1 VAMND
6 ERLNI
11 LLVDDQPAK
20 LLSYEVILQELGEN
34 LLKANSARGA
44 LEQLLKNDVAVV
56 LTDVCMPELDGFQ
69 LAAMLHEHPRFK
81 NTAVIFV
88 SAIHLS
94 EMDRLQGY
102 ATGAVD
108 YLPVPVVPEI
118 LRAKVRVFVEL
129 YRKTR
134 QLELLNNELERRVE
148 ERTAELLCSADKLG
162 ESEERLRLAS
172 EAAGFGTYD
181 YNIATGRMHC
191 SRNLKSLL
199 GTDIDGELDL
209 ETFISLIHP
218 DDRSAVR
225 ECMSSFQEKGAN
237 THEIEFRVIRAS
249 GGVRWLLDRGRC
261 FPSSETTKQPPRVMG
276 TILEIT
282 ERKIAEEHQQLLLAE
297 LDHRVKNILANVTA
311 MVHLSSARADSVKAF
326 VSTLDGRI
334 RALSNAHGL
343 LSRRNWVAAELLTL
357 VTTALEPFRSG
368 RETNLEVEGPSVQV
382 GAKVAQCLAMI
393 LHELA
398 TNAVKYGALSVPQG
412 TVIVSWSRLGDG
424 RLRFAWR
431 ESGGPLVL
439 EPEKDGFGLTVL
451 RTVGAEIGAQLEF
464 SFRPEGIEY
473 VLVGPMIHHNRMRAQ
488 PKQLKVTDARKS
500 LAVGPAPLA
509 ERGLRILIVEDE
521 PLIALQLQYELE
533 NDGLCVIGPAY
544 NLEQGIKLAQS
555 EVFDAAVVDINLGS
569 NTSADIANRLLARQI
584 PFAFATGY
592 SDSSILPE
600 HLRTVP
606 RLGKPFA
613 TEEIRRMITHLVGDA
628 RAAMASAQ
636 SLA

>member
-1 VAMND
+1 MND

-34 LLKANSARGA
+34 LLKANSAREA
-44 LEQLLKNDVAVV
+44 LEQLLKNDVAIV

-69 LAAMLHEHPRFK
+69 LAAMLREHPRFK
-81 NTAVIFV
+81 KTAVIFV
-88 SAIHLS
+88 SAIHLT

-148 ERTAELLCSADKLG
+148 ERTAELLCSADKLR

-191 SRNLKSLL
+191 SPHLKSLL
-199 GTDIDGELDL
+199 GTEIDGDLDL

-218 DDRSAVR
+218 DDRSAVG
-225 ECMSSFQEKGAN
+225 ECMSSFQEKDPN
-237 THEIEFRVIRAS
+237 THEIEFRVIRA
-249 GGVRWLLDRGRC
+249 GGVRWLLDRGCCYRN
-261 FPSSETTKQPPRVMG
+261 SDTTKQPPRVMG

-282 ERKIAEEHQQLLLAE
+282 ERKLAEEHQQLLLAE

-311 MVHLSSARADSVKAF
+311 MVNLSSARADSVKAF
-326 VSTLDGRI
+326 VATVDGRI

-343 LSRRNWVAAELLTL
+343 LSRRNWVAAELSTL

-368 RETNLEVEGPSVQV
+368 RETNLKVEGSSVQV

-398 TNAVKYGALSVPQG
+398 TNAVKYGALSFPGG

-431 ESGGPLVL
+431 ERGGPHVH

-451 RTVGAEIGAQLEF
+451 RTVGTEIGAQLDF

-473 VLVGPMIHHNRMRAQ
+473 VLVGALIHHNSTRAY
-488 PKQLKVTDARKS
+488 PKQVKLADARKS
-500 LAVGPAPLA
+500 LVAGPVPPA

-555 EVFDAAVVDINLGS
+555 EVFDAAVVDVNLGS
-569 NTSADIANRLLARQI
+569 NTSADIADRLLARQI

-592 SDSSILPE
+592 SDGSILPE

-613 TEEIRRMITHLVGDA
+613 ADDIRRMITHLVGDG
-628 RAAMASAQ
+628 RAEMASAQ
-636 SLA
+636 RSA